1 MLEANYPP
9 DLRPIANNKYQLW
22 QNWYYTWV
30 KDDIIRRIKIPAGF
44 ICDGASVPRGLWTIT
59 GITPDGLGIRS
70 AALVHDFLYAHKG
83 DLPEGSYQ
91 KLDSS
96 NSSNLKWIDLDEIWT
111 RKNADRIFCRIMRE
125 CGVSKFKRRMAYR
138 GVRMF
143 GWMFFK
149 KRK

>member
-1 MLEANYPP
+1 MMLEANYQP
-9 DLRPIANNKYQLW
+9 DLRPIAKNKYQLW
-22 QNWYYTWV
+22 ENWSYTWV

-44 ICDGASVPRGLWTIT
+44 VSDGASVPRCLWTIT
-59 GITPDGLGIRS
+59 GITPDGQIRA
-70 AALVHDFLYAHKG
+70 AALVHDFIYKYAG
-83 DLPEGSYQ
+83 DLPDGSYQ

-96 NSSNLKWIDLDEIWT
+96 KSSNLKWVDLDNIWT